1 MNNKKIF
8 TIAFIA
14 IVILLVFGAG
24 FLVFR
29 NRNNQ
34 AASNQNL
41 AQNQAINNNPQTNS
55 ETPATNAA
63 QNDVVLQQGAGA
75 QTKDLA
81 LASENYKIDQVQFG
95 GDATLAVADS
105 ENLPIAIDNVRTENF
120 TNSKGDASQA
130 SITWKS
136 NKLTI
141 SDVEYSKSGEGNSK
155 TIHETD
161 FGFGHSSTL
170 SNLEPGTAYMYR
182 IISTDHWGNKSTSDY
197 YGFYTSSKATSVFD
211 LITQKFKEIFGWAI
225 K

>member
-8 TIAFIA
+8 TIASIA

-24 FLVFR
+24 FVAFR
-29 NRNNQ
+29 NRNSNQ
-34 AASNQNL
+34 SGSQNL
-41 AQNQAINNNPQTNS
+41 AQNKAVNNNSTNS
-55 ETPATNAA
+55 HPTPAETPAQTDVIQNQAA
-63 QNDVVLQQGAGA
+63 GSEV
-75 QTKDLA
+75 KDLA
-81 LASENYKIDQVQFG
+81 LSSENYKIDQVQFG
-95 GDATLAVADS
+95 GDVTLAVADS
-105 ENLPIAIDNVRTENF
+105 ESLPIAIDNVRTETF

-141 SDVEYSKSGEGNSK
+141 SDVEYSKSGEGNAK
-155 TIHETD
+155 TIHETN

-182 IISTDHWGNKSTSDY
+182 IVSTDHWGNKSTSDY